1 MLTIAIISG
10 SVSQEKTGEAV
21 SEWVLDLAKQRKD
34 AEFELLD
41 IQEFETSRG
50 DTQKWAQKIS
60 AFDGFIFVTPE
71 NERQPSSSL
80 MNIFTYLKN
89 EWKNKVAGFVGYGN
103 NGGVMAIEH
112 LCSTMEKLQIT
123 DVSAKVSLKIPNNP
137 EDENLYVSVSPY
149 KKILYNMIDQ
159 VIYWGEAMKKVRMNT
174 AINT

>member
-1 MLTIAIISG
+1 MLNIAIISG
-10 SVSQEKTGEAV
+10 SVSTEKIGEAV

-34 AEFELLD
+34 AEFELLNVN
-41 IQEFETSRG
+41 EFGSPNG

-71 NERQPSSSL
+71 SERTLSSSL
-80 MNIFTYLKN
+80 LNIFTYLKS

-112 LCSTMEKLQIT
+112 LSSTMQKLQMT
-123 DVSAKVSLKIPNNP
+123 DVSAKVSLKISDNP

-159 VIYWGEAMKKVRMNT
+159 VIYWGDAMKKVRMSKSLNL
-174 AINT
+174 